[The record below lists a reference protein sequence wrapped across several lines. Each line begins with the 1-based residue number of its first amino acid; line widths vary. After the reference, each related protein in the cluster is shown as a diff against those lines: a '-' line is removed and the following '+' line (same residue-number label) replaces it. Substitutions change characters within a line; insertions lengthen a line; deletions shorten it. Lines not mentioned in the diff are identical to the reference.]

1 MSEITQNASPSEVA
15 KLQAEKLS
23 SDKPVSLWGTA
34 RRRLFKRKSA
44 ILGMV
49 ILGILVLIAIFAPL
63 LAPYDPQQVLIG
75 MEKVKARQAPCIHL
89 LGCPA
94 DQPQHLMGID
104 GNVRDEFS
112 RVIIWSQVKPDHW
125 FYHGNLCNYY
135 RYNHWGIGGL
145 FGRWCG

>member
-1 MSEITQNASPSEVA
+1 MREFTQDISPGEVA

-44 ILGMV
+44 VLGMV
-49 ILGILVLIAIFAPL
+49 VLALLLLIAIFAPII
-63 LAPYDPQQVLIG
+63 APYDPQQVLIG
-75 MEKVKARQAPCIHL
+75 IEAVKARQAPCIHL

-94 DQPQHLMGID
+94 DQPQHIMGID

-112 RVIIWSQVKPDHW
+112 RVIYGARLSLI
-125 FYHGNLCNYY
+125 
-135 RYNHWGIGGL
+135 
-145 FGRWCG
+145 